1 VPEISLGRLT
11 VALFLTALI
20 VVGQTPP
27 EPGPVE
33 ILPLSEVKPGM
44 RATAWTTFK
53 GTAAESMP
61 VEILGVMQNAW
72 GPRQDIILAKVGGK
86 GDRTN
91 VAGGMSGSPVY
102 YDGKLLGA
110 ISLRFSVFSPDS
122 IAGIT
127 PIELMLEIDELD
139 RSLPRESSTAAASE
153 AAVNMEPNQMANEVW
168 AAVGAEIPPNEGS
181 FQAIETPLAVS
192 GLYPQAFSAL
202 SGYFAQQ
209 GYRLAQA
216 GAAAREL
223 PQGDPDNALKP
234 GEPIAAVLL
243 SGDMSATALGTVSY
257 NDGNRVLGFGHAMF
271 NSGPIEAPIAT
282 GEVIHVLASEFSP
295 VKIANASAI
304 VGALRQDRHSGIMG
318 VLGETVDMAPM
329 SVRIRTLDRDDE
341 VTAEKEFRFQVFR
354 NEKWTPQ
361 LVMMAL
367 FNSLF
372 GVNDF
377 AEETTY
383 RLNAKIGFDGGHQLA
398 VSTLQSTPEQPIP
411 APLLLAASV
420 AGRMRQVFANTSETA
435 RVSAVD
441 VEIDLLAERRTAVIE
456 GIWVDRRRARPGDLL
471 TGRAT
476 IVPFRGDR
484 FEKEFQIRIPETASK
499 GRLNLVVSDSSL
511 PNRKRQLAAQRLKS
525 MSLPLAV
532 SLLNQENRNDRIYVS
547 LTDRSPTAHVG
558 DRSMPNLPLTSL
570 AVMRPSASGRLALE
584 LGSPLAQTSIE
595 VGSLVTGTRTLSIA
609 IE

>member
-1 VPEISLGRLT
+1 MPESRFRRLT
-11 VALFLTALI
+11 VAVLLTVASAAA
-20 VVGQTPP
+20 QAPP
-27 EPGPVE
+27 EAGPVE
-33 ILPLSEVKPGM
+33 ILPLSEVEAGM
-44 RATAWTTFK
+44 KATAWTTFK
-53 GTAAESMP
+53 GTAAEPMP

-72 GPRQDIILAKVGGK
+72 GPRQDIILAKVTGK

-127 PIELMLEIDELD
+127 PIELMLEIDEMD
-139 RSLPRESSTAAASE
+139 RSLPRESSTGAASG
-153 AAVNMEPNQMANEVW
+153 AASSMAEEVW
-168 AAVGAEIPPNEGS
+168 AAVGAGLPARLQTRDGRL
-181 FQAIETPLAVS
+181 QAIETPLAVS
-192 GLYPQAFSAL
+192 GLYPEAFDVL

-223 PQGDPDNALKP
+223 PQGDPEGALKP

-257 NDGNRVLGFGHAMF
+257 NDGRRVLGFGHAMF

-282 GEVIHVLASEFSP
+282 GEVVHVLASEFSP
-295 VKIANASAI
+295 VKIANASAM

-318 VLGETVDMAPM
+318 VLGETVETAPM
-329 SVRIRTLDRDDE
+329 SVRIRTLGDGDA
-341 VTAEKEFRFQVFR
+341 VTDEKEFRFQVFR

-383 RLNAKIGFDGGHQLA
+383 RLNAKIGFDGGHELA
-398 VSTLQSTPEQPIP
+398 VSTLQSTPDQPIP

-435 RVSAVD
+435 RISGLD
-441 VEIDLLAERRTAVIE
+441 VEIDLLPERRTAVLE
-456 GIWVDRRRARPGDLL
+456 QIWVDRRRARPGDLIR
-471 TGRAT
+471 GRAT
-476 IVPFRGDR
+476 IVPFRGER

-511 PNRKRQLAAQRLKS
+511 PNRKRRLAAQRLKT

-532 SLLNQENRNDRIYVS
+532 SLLNQERRNDRIYVS
-547 LTDRSPTAHVG
+547 LNDRSPTAHVG

-570 AVMRPSASGRLALE
+570 AVMRPATSGRLALE
-584 LGSPLAQTSIE
+584 LGSPLEETSID
-595 VGSLVTGTRTLSIA
+595 VGALVTGTRTLSIT